1 MCRYVYIH
9 VYTHTTYTHTQRT
22 MICYTKSHQTFVV
35 IAQILNN
42 LLCMCLDGL
51 FHNPSIM
58 LLDYKKSCKQHA
70 NK

>member
-9 VYTHTTYTHTQRT
+9 VYAHTTYTHTQRT

-42 LLCMCLDGL
+42 LLCVLRWPLSQSLNYAIGL
-51 FHNPSIM
+51 Q
-58 LLDYKKSCKQHA
+58 KKL
-70 NK
+70 